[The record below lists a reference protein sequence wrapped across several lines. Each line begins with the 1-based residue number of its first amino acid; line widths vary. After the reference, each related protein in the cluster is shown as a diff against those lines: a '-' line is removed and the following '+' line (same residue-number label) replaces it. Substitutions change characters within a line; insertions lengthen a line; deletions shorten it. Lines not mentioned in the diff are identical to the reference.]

1 MTPVSHGKPCAGNP
15 HARFEEGASAP
26 ESPRRNALLHNECD
40 EKYLEV
46 FLAPLRICADY
57 LPAFGT
63 SGNDGLSL
71 SDFQKLYGGDEFY
84 SWIGLDSPLVYA
96 AHKASGG
103 LTSIYRQIGV
113 GAERLLR
120 EIVKDEFSLSQE
132 EVEWK
137 YEYNKTKKKKAFHI
151 LDARISLVNLKNDEQ
166 KERVKCWLA
175 NARKAAHGDA
185 RTRLRGAIFEIR
197 QGYKSADSK
206 RQNAD
211 LRFGARSYQNGH
223 IPVVAV
229 LSSQVSET
237 VIGRYRDA
245 GMLVLTGVRS
255 SDPTVSTFAFFKEI
269 VGYDLES
276 FFVRSSRRIKKV
288 IHSLIEKLLSPE

>member
-1 MTPVSHGKPCAGNP
+1 MNSRDERYLKT
-15 HARFEEGASAP
+15 FL
-26 ESPRRNALLHNECD
+26 SPLQ
-40 EKYLEV
+40 V
-46 FLAPLRICADY
+46 CADY

-63 SGNDGLSL
+63 SGNAGLSL
-71 SDFQKLYGGDEFY
+71 SDFQSLYGSDEFY
-84 SWIGLDSPLVYA
+84 SWIGLDTPLVYA

-120 EIVKDEFSLSQE
+120 EIILDEFSLAQE

-137 YEYNKTKKKKAFHI
+137 YEYQKTKTQKAFHV
-151 LDARISLVNLKNDEQ
+151 LDARISVEDLKDAVQ
-166 KERVKCWLA
+166 AKRVREWLLL
-175 NARKAAHGDA
+175 ARKTAHGDS
-185 RTRLRGAIFEIR
+185 RTQLRGAIFEIR

-211 LRFGARSYQNGH
+211 LRFGARSYQCGH
-223 IPVVAV
+223 VPVVAV

-237 VIGRYRDA
+237 VIARYRDA

-255 SDPTVSTFAFFKEI
+255 PDPTVSTFAFFKKV
-269 VGYDLES
+269 VGYRLED
-276 FFVRSSRRIKKV
+276 FFVRASPRIREVVHTLVK
-288 IHSLIEKLLSPE
+288 KLLSPE

>member
-1 MTPVSHGKPCAGNP
+1 MSKT
-15 HARFEEGASAP
+15 
-26 ESPRRNALLHNECD
+26 D
-40 EKYLEV
+40 EKYLEI
-46 FLAPLRICADY
+46 FLSPLYVCADY

-63 SGNDGLSL
+63 SGSSGLSL
-71 SDFQKLYGGDEFY
+71 ADFQALYGGDEFY

-120 EIVKDEFSLSQE
+120 EIIKDEFSLRQE

-137 YEYNKTKKKKAFHI
+137 YEYKKTKKQTAFHI
-151 LDARISLVNLKNDEQ
+151 LDARISVENLRDGAL
-166 KERVKCWLA
+166 RARMVDWLSRA
-175 NARKAAHGDA
+175 KKAAHGDS
-185 RTRLRGAIFEIR
+185 RTKLSGAIFEIR

-211 LRFGARSYQNGH
+211 LRFGARSYQIGH

-237 VIGRYRDA
+237 VINRYKDA
-245 GMLVLTGVRS
+245 GMLVLTGVHS
-255 SDPTVSTFAFFKEI
+255 DDPTVSTFAFFKEV
-269 VGYDLES
+269 VGYGLED
-276 FFVRSSRRIKKV
+276 FFVRTSPRIKEV
-288 IHSLIEKLLSPE
+288 IHALIRKLLSAE

>member
-1 MTPVSHGKPCAGNP
+1 MSN
-15 HARFEEGASAP
+15 EELL
-26 ESPRRNALLHNECD
+26 EIFLSPL
-40 EKYLEV
+40 KV
-46 FLAPLRICADY
+46 CADY

-63 SGNDGLSL
+63 SNSEGLKL
-71 SDFQKLYGGDEFY
+71 ADFRRLYGSDEFY

-103 LTSIYRQIGV
+103 MTSIYRQIGI

-120 EIVKDEFSLSQE
+120 EVIKDSLGLSQE
-132 EVEWK
+132 QVEWK
-137 YEYNKTKKKKAFHI
+137 YEYQKTKKQKAFHY
-151 LDARISLVNLKNDEQ
+151 LDARITKDD
-166 KERVKCWLA
+166 LA
-175 NARKAAHGDA
+175 GTNARRFAKWLELAKR
-185 RTRLRGAIFEIR
+185 RTNGNGRTSLQGAIFEIR

-211 LRFGARSYQNGH
+211 LRFGARSYQIGH

-255 SDPTVSTFAFFKEI
+255 SDPTVSTFSFFREV
-269 VGYDLES
+269 VGSDLES
-276 FFVRSSRRIKKV
+276 FFVLNSDRIKAV
-288 IHSLIEKLLSPE
+288 IHDLIAKLLSAE